1 MEQTHDTELEK
12 AYAAL
17 FHKYQD
23 RGDQLRKVM
32 MERDAARAE
41 LDKLNVPLGI
51 YEQYTKAIGAAE
63 ELERLVNSNWL
74 AFPSKAKT
82 KVAMILMRA
91 KHLRDEAARIEKEA
105 ADAQTRT

>member
-1 MEQTHDTELEK
+1 MVEMRDTELEK

-23 RGDQLRKVM
+23 RGDELRKVM
-32 MERDAARAE
+32 MERNAARAE
-41 LDKLNVPLGI
+41 LGKLNVPLGI
-51 YEQYTKAIGAAE
+51 YERYTKAIGAAE
-63 ELERLVNSNWL
+63 ELERLVNSGWL

-82 KVAMILMRA
+82 KAAMILMRA

-105 ADAQTRT
+105 VDA